1 MTPPPKKTY
10 IFRKAVLSDVK
21 SIQSLV
27 NDYASKDKMLP
38 LSLHDVFE
46 ALRDFHVCVARSGVV
61 GVSALHVTWKDL
73 AEIRSLAVAD
83 KFQKNGI
90 ASALVRK
97 CLAEARRLGVKDV
110 FALTYCPAFFE
121 KFGFVTLDKAKLP
134 HKVWADCIRC
144 HHFPDCNEVAVKRK
158 L

>member
-1 MTPPPKKTY
+1 MQKKRPY
-10 IFRKAVLSDVK
+10 RFRKAVLLDVK
-21 SIQSLV
+21 SIHSLV

-46 ALRDFHVCVARSGVV
+46 SLRDFHICVFRNRVV
-61 GVSALHVTWKDL
+61 GVCALHVTWKGL
-73 AEIRSLAVAD
+73 AEIRSLAVAGG
-83 KFQKNGI
+83 FQGNGI
-90 ASALVRK
+90 ANALVRK
-97 CLAEARRLGVKDV
+97 SLAEARRLGVKEV

-121 KFGFVTLDKAKLP
+121 KIGFKEVDKAKLP

-144 HHFPDCNEVAVKRK
+144 QHFPDCNEVAVKRN